1 MRTITLT
8 KQQQQLAK
16 GWLEAQFLMSIQ
28 DNMCCRCHATV
39 DKETHNFNSHAD
51 HKQDPLMRDRASSTL
66 KKNSIRFC
74 TKTQLYSAQQ
84 IIKSREFS
92 YYLAGV
98 GSGNEQFQ
106 SLSFQLCEP
115 SIAVLT
121 PDHSFTARRAPA
133 AWGRWSSPKTRGA
146 AQRAGRFSPNSWWD
160 GSRRSREGPRWGD
173 PWAWGRGARGARHGA
188 GSLWGR
194 TCARAGGFIISF
206 SVPCVWKER
215 RRFGWGSIR
224 HLGKKGR
231 MKRTWHWKRRRRRI
245 KLLLMPIEIKYNNLA
260 VHIDSFWVSVL
271 CFFELNLHYVK
282 NHPTHLRKNNRLR
295 LAREEV
301 KKKACFE
308 LCSFKAKLFS
318 STQPDSVS
326 QLFCC
331 LISCLWLCWPHSC
344 GWIKNKW
351 EIILG
356 MNKSIPVPHVQA
368 IYISFCKRK
377 CMTCSSHISQCY
389 KTQHVSEQTNYEA
402 RFGLHWIFKQWICD
416 QNAPIKHRCDG
427 ATAQVGPTTGCCGYP
442 MWRLH

>member
-1 MRTITLT
+1 MALRQKAKQPCLFQCYFLFGTNWLPVPDKTIMVNPRGSLVSALFHSWSNEGWTNYSLLMINENNNSDQAAT
-8 KQQQQLAK
+8 QQAK

-39 DKETHNFNSHAD
+39 DKETHHFNSHAD

-98 GSGNEQFQ
+98 GSRNEQFQ

-133 AWGRWSSPKTRGA
+133 AWGRRSSPKTRGA
-146 AQRAGRFSPNSWWD
+146 AQRAGRFSPNSWRD
-160 GSRRSREGPRWGD
+160 GPRRSREGPRWGD

-231 MKRTWHWKRRRRRI
+231 MKRTWHWKRIRSRI

-260 VHIDSFWVSVL
+260 VHIDSFWVPVL
-271 CFFELNLHYVK
+271 CFIELNLHHVK
-282 NHPTHLRKNNRLR
+282 TTP
-295 LAREEV
+295 
-301 KKKACFE
+301 
-308 LCSFKAKLFS
+308 
-318 STQPDSVS
+318 P
-326 QLFCC
+326 
-331 LISCLWLCWPHSC
+331 IS
-344 GWIKNKW
+344 GK
-351 EIILG
+351 
-356 MNKSIPVPHVQA
+356 
-368 IYISFCKRK
+368 
-377 CMTCSSHISQCY
+377 
-389 KTQHVSEQTNYEA
+389 
-402 RFGLHWIFKQWICD
+402 
-416 QNAPIKHRCDG
+416 
-427 ATAQVGPTTGCCGYP
+427 TTGCAWPEKRWKKTHVLNYVHLKP
-442 MWRLH
+442 SYFLPPSQIR